1 MDPGKQFEL
10 VTTNASEVIPEAEL
24 AAKLRLDRPLRVK
37 HGVDP
42 TAPHV
47 HLGWSVPLRKLRQFQ
62 DLGHIAVLVVGD
74 FTARIGDPSGQDK
87 TRPMLSK
94 EQVDA
99 FADTVLGQIKTILLP
114 DRLEIRPNS
123 EWLEALGTQGV
134 LELASEYTV
143 ARTLERDDFAKR
155 HAEGTPITVREFL
168 YPLLQA
174 YDSVA
179 VNADIELGGTDQH
192 FTFMVARHIQ
202 RAYGQEPQVV
212 MTFPLLEGTDG
223 VQKMS
228 QSLGN
233 YIGITEAPHEMFG
246 KLMRVPDELMM
257 KFFRLTTDLPVEEI
271 ARIEAQLEAGVLRP
285 EEAKRRLA
293 EEVVRM
299 YHGSDAAGDA
309 RTHFDRVFKEHRLPD
324 DIPAVEIPR
333 DCMNDGR
340 VDVPRLLKSLSF
352 ASSTSDAR
360 RLIEQGAVHIDGDK
374 IDSNDV
380 AVDALAGKV
389 LRVGKLHFARLT

>member
-1 MDPGKQFEL
+1 MTFGSVDQMKLLCE
-10 VTTNASEVIPEAEL
+10 NASEVIPQEEL
-24 AAKLRLDRPLRVK
+24 ADKLASGRPLRVK

-62 DLGHIAVLVVGD
+62 ELGHVAVLVVGD

-94 EQVDA
+94 DEVDV
-99 FADTVLGQIKTILLP
+99 FAQEVLAEIKTILLP
-114 DRLEIRPNS
+114 ERLEIRPNS

-143 ARTLERDDFAKR
+143 ARTLERDDFSDR
-155 HAEGTPITVREFL
+155 FRSGTPITVREFL

-179 VNADIELGGTDQH
+179 IQADIEIGGTDQH
-192 FTFMVARHIQ
+192 HTFMVARHIQ
-202 RAYGQEPQVV
+202 RAYGQDPQVV

-223 VQKMS
+223 VRKMS

-233 YIGITEAPHEMFG
+233 YIGITERPDDMFG
-246 KLMRVPDELMM
+246 KVMRVPDELMG
-257 KFFRLTTDLPVEEI
+257 KYFRLVTDLPVDD
-271 ARIEAQLEAGVLRP
+271 IERLEADAPPR
-285 EEAKRRLA
+285 ERKRALA
-293 EEVVRM
+293 HQIVRM
-299 YHGSDAAGDA
+299 YHGEVAAKEA
-309 RTHFDRVFKEHRLPD
+309 EQRFDRIFVEHRP
-324 DIPAVEIPR
+324 PQ
-333 DCMNDGR
+333 
-340 VDVPRLLKSLSF
+340 DVPEAAIPEGCIRDGAVQIPSLLKELGL

-360 RLIEQGAVHIDGDK
+360 RKIEQGGVYLDG
-374 IDSNDV
+374 V
-380 AVDALAGKV
+380 AITSDALPEAELRGHV
-389 LRVGKLHFARLT
+389 LQVGKRHFVRLA

>member
-1 MDPGKQFEL
+1 MDPSEQLEAL
-10 VTTNASEVIPEAEL
+10 TANASEVVPLAEL
-24 AAKLRLDRPLRVK
+24 EAKLRLGRPLRVK

-62 DLGHIAVLVVGD
+62 ELGHIAVLVLGD

-99 FADTVLGQIKTILLP
+99 YAQAVLGEIKKILLP
-114 DRLEIRPNS
+114 ERLEIRPNS
-123 EWLEALGTQGV
+123 EWLEGLGTQGV

-155 HAEGTPITVREFL
+155 FAEESPITVREFL

-179 VNADIELGGTDQH
+179 VEADIEIGGTDQH

-202 RAYGQEPQVV
+202 RSYGQEPQVV

-223 VQKMS
+223 VKKMS

-233 YIGITEAPHEMFG
+233 YIGITEEPNEMFG
-246 KLMRVPDELMM
+246 KIMRVPDELMI
-257 KFFRLTTDLPVEEI
+257 KYFRLVTDLPPDDV
-271 ARIEAQLEAGVLRP
+271 ADIEAQIEAGALRP

-293 EEVVRM
+293 QEVVRM
-299 YHGSDAAGDA
+299 YHGADAAGDA
-309 RTHFDRVFKEHRLPD
+309 RTHFDRVFKDRQTPEEIPEIAIPD
-324 DIPAVEIPR
+324 DAVA
-333 DCMNDGR
+333 DGR
-340 VDVPRLLKSLSF
+340 VDLARLLKGIGF
-352 ASSTSDAR
+352 AASTSDAR
-360 RLIEQGAVHIDGDK
+360 RLIQQGGVHIDDETA
-374 IDSNDV
+374 SANEV
-380 AVDALAGKV
+380 AVDSLTGKV
-389 LRVGKLHFARLT
+389 LRVGKRHFARLV

>member
-1 MDPGKQFEL
+1 MNPGPDEQFAL
-10 VTTNASEVIPEAEL
+10 VTTDAVEAVPLDEL
-24 AAKLRLDRPLRVK
+24 RAKLELRRPLRVK

-62 DLGHIAVLVVGD
+62 ELGHIAVLVLGD

-99 FADTVLGQIKTILLP
+99 FAEDVLGEIKKILLP
-114 DRLEIRPNS
+114 ERLEIRPNS
-123 EWLEALGTQGV
+123 EWLEQLGTQGV

-143 ARTLERDDFAKR
+143 ARTLERDDFAER
-155 HAEGTPITVREFL
+155 FATGVAITVREFL

-179 VNADIELGGTDQH
+179 VQADIEIGGTDQH
-192 FTFMVARHIQ
+192 HTFMLARHIQ

-223 VQKMS
+223 VKKMS

-233 YIGITEAPHEMFG
+233 YIGITEPPDEIFG
-246 KLMRVPDELMM
+246 KLMRIPDELMG
-257 KFFRLTTDLPVEEI
+257 KYLRLVTDLGVDD
-271 ARIEAQLEAGVLRP
+271 IERLERELPPQQL
-285 EEAKRRLA
+285 KRALA
-293 EEVVRM
+293 HQVVRM
-299 YHGSDAAGDA
+299 YHDEAAA
-309 RTHFDRVFKEHRLPD
+309 KEAALRFDQIFVSHEVPEG
-324 DIPAVEIPR
+324 IPEAQI
-333 DCMNDGR
+333 
-340 VDVPRLLKSLSF
+340 VPRLVKDGVVHIPILLRELGL
-352 ASSTSDAR
+352 ASSTSDAK
-360 RLIEQGAVHIDGDK
+360 RLISQGGVYLNGRPIQMENVPDAELRGAV
-374 IDSNDV
+374 
-380 AVDALAGKV
+380 LQ
-389 LRVGKLHFARLT
+389 VGKRKFVRLT

>member
-1 MDPGKQFEL
+1 MNPSEQLEAL
-10 VTTNASEVIPEAEL
+10 TSNASEVVPLAEL
-24 AAKLRLDRPLRVK
+24 EAKLKLGRPLRVK

-47 HLGWSVPLRKLRQFQ
+47 HLGWSVPLRKLRRFQ
-62 DLGHIAVLVVGD
+62 ELGHIAVLVLGD

-99 FADTVLGQIKTILLP
+99 YAQAVLGEIKKILLP
-114 DRLEIRPNS
+114 ERLEIRPNS

-155 HAEGTPITVREFL
+155 FADESPITVREFL

-179 VNADIELGGTDQH
+179 VQADIEIGGTDQH

-202 RAYGQEPQVV
+202 RSYGQEPQVV

-223 VQKMS
+223 VKKMS

-233 YIGITEAPHEMFG
+233 YIGITEKPDDMFG
-246 KLMRVPDELMM
+246 KLMRVPDELMP
-257 KFFRLTTDLPVEEI
+257 KYFRLVTDLPASEVD
-271 ARIEAQLEAGVLRP
+271 AVASQVDAGVLRP

-299 YHGSDAAGDA
+299 YHGADAAGDA
-309 RTHFDRVFKEHRLPD
+309 RTHFDRLFKEHKIPEEIEVV
-324 DIPAVEIPR
+324 DIPADAVT
-333 DCMNDGR
+333 DGR
-340 VDVPRLLKSLSF
+340 IDVARLLKALSF
-352 ASSTSDAR
+352 APSTSEAR
-360 RLIEQGAVHIDGDK
+360 RLIAQGGVHVDGEVIATNEVAID
-374 IDSNDV
+374 V
-380 AVDALAGKV
+380 LAGKV
-389 LRVGKLHFARLT
+389 LRVGKRHFVRLR

>member
-1 MDPGKQFEL
+1 LDPAKQFEL
-10 VTTNASEVIPEAEL
+10 LTANAAEVIPADEL
-24 AAKLRLDRPLRVK
+24 EGKLRTGRPLRVK

-62 DLGHIAVLVVGD
+62 DLGHIAVLVLGD

-99 FADTVLGQIKTILLP
+99 FAQAVLGEIKRILSP
-114 DRLEIRPNS
+114 ERLEIRPNS

-155 HAEGTPITVREFL
+155 FAEGSPITVREFL
-168 YPLLQA
+168 YPLLQS

-179 VNADIELGGTDQH
+179 VNADIEIGGTDQH

-223 VQKMS
+223 VKKMS

-233 YIGITEAPHEMFG
+233 YIGITEPPHDMFG
-246 KLMRVPDELMM
+246 KVMRVPDELML
-257 KFFRLTTDLPVEEI
+257 KYARLVTDLAPD
-271 ARIEAQLEAGVLRP
+271 ALEDLHPA
-285 EEAKRRLA
+285 EAKRRLA
-293 EEVVRM
+293 EEIVRM
-299 YHGSDAAGDA
+299 YHGPDAAGEA
-309 RTHFDRVFKEHRLPD
+309 REHFDRVFKEHVLPD
-324 DIPAVEIPR
+324 DIDEFEIPASCV
-333 DCMNDGR
+333 DDGR
-340 VDVPRLLKSLSF
+340 VDVPCLLEALGFAGSKSE
-352 ASSTSDAR
+352 AR
-360 RLIEQGAVHIDGDK
+360 RKIQQGGVRIDDAKVAGLEVSADELRGK
-374 IDSNDV
+374 I
-380 AVDALAGKV
+380 
-389 LRVGKLHFARLT
+389 LRVGKLQFAKLR

>member
-1 MDPGKQFEL
+1 MDAAEQLEIL
-10 VTTNASEVIPEAEL
+10 TRNAAEVVPVAEL
-24 AAKLRLDRPLRVK
+24 EAKLRTGRPLRVK

-47 HLGWSVPLRKLRQFQ
+47 HLGWSVPLRKLRRFQ
-62 DLGHIAVLVVGD
+62 ELGHTAVLVIGD

-94 EQVDA
+94 DEVDR
-99 FADTVLGQIKTILLP
+99 FARAVLGEIETILLP
-114 DRLEIRPNS
+114 ERLEIRPNS

-155 HAEGTPITVREFL
+155 FAEESPITVREFL

-179 VNADIELGGTDQH
+179 VRADVEIGGTDQH

-202 RAYGQEPQVV
+202 RSYGQEPQVV

-223 VQKMS
+223 VKKMS

-233 YIGITEAPHEMFG
+233 YIGITEPPHDMFG
-246 KLMRVPDELMM
+246 KLMRVPDELMV
-257 KFFRLTTDLPVEEI
+257 KYFRLVTDLAPDEVERLAAE
-271 ARIEAQLEAGVLRP
+271 LEAGALRP

-293 EEVVRM
+293 GTVVAM
-299 YHGSDAAGDA
+299 YHGTDAAVEA
-309 RTHFDRVFKEHRLPD
+309 RTNFDRVFREHRPPT
-324 DIPAVEIPR
+324 DIPTCIIEGDPVHLPKLIAELL
-333 DCMNDGR
+333 GR
-340 VDVPRLLKSLSF
+340 
-352 ASSTSDAR
+352 STSWAR
-360 RLIEQGAVHIDGDK
+360 RQIEQGGVHLDGETVEAFELPADR
-374 IDSNDV
+374 
-380 AVDALAGKV
+380 LAGRV
-389 LRVGKLHFARLT
+389 LRIGKRHFFRPER

>member
-1 MDPGKQFEL
+1 MDTARQLEL
-10 VTTNASEVIPEAEL
+10 LTANASEVIPRDEL
-24 AAKLRLDRPLRVK
+24 EAKLATGRPLRVK

-62 DLGHIAVLVVGD
+62 DLGHVAVLVVGD

-94 EQVDA
+94 QQVDTYA
-99 FADTVLGQIKTILLP
+99 EAVLAEIKKILLP
-114 DRLEIRPNS
+114 ERLEIRPNS

-155 HAEGTPITVREFL
+155 FTERSPITVREFL

-179 VNADIELGGTDQH
+179 VEADIEIGGTDQH

-202 RAYGQEPQVV
+202 RAYDQEPQVV

-233 YIGITEAPHEMFG
+233 YIGITEEPNEMFG

-257 KFFRLTTDLPVEEI
+257 KYFRLTTDVP
-271 ARIEAQLEAGVLRP
+271 ADDIEAQLEAGVLRP
-285 EEAKRRLA
+285 EEAKRQLA

-299 YHGSDAAGDA
+299 YHGKDAAGDA
-309 RTHFDRVFKEHRLPD
+309 RTHFDRVFKERSLPE
-324 DIPAVEIPR
+324 DIPDADIPSGAVS
-333 DCMNDGR
+333 DGR
-340 VDVPRLLKSLSF
+340 VDVPKLLKGIGF
-352 ASSTSDAR
+352 ASSNSEAR
-360 RLIEQGAVHIDGDK
+360 RLIEQGGVHIDGET
-374 IDSNDV
+374 IDANEV
-380 AVDALAGKV
+380 PLDALAGKV
-389 LRVGKLHFARLT
+389 LRVGKRHFARLR